1 MTLADMRRDYTR
13 DGLSESEADP
23 DPIGQFQRWFEQQRA
38 EQGIEPNA
46 MTVATASADG
56 TPSAR
61 TVLLKGLDHGFIFY
75 TNYAGDKAKDLSE
88 NPKAELL
95 FYWAETERQVRI
107 KGVTERVSAAETAA
121 YFHSRPR
128 GSQIGSAASP
138 QSQIIP
144 NRETLE
150 RTVAEF
156 EAKYDGAEI
165 PVPTTWGGYR
175 LVPTAIEF
183 WQGRSSR
190 LHDRLRYVRD
200 SNDGWRIER
209 LAP

>member
-1 MTLADMRRDYTR
+1 MVFADMRRDYTLH
-13 DGLSESEADP
+13 GLSEEEADP
-23 DPIGQFQRWFEQQRA
+23 DPFVQFRRWFAEQQA
-38 EQGIEPNA
+38 EKGIEPNA
-46 MTVATASADG
+46 MTVATASAGG

-61 TVLLKGLDHGFIFY
+61 MVLLKALDRGFVFY
-75 TNYAGDKAKDLSE
+75 TNYAGAKACDLSE

-107 KGVTERVSAAETAA
+107 KGVTERVSPEETEA

-138 QSQIIP
+138 QSQVIP
-144 NRETLE
+144 SRESLE
-150 RTVAEF
+150 QVFADF
-156 EAKYDGAEI
+156 ETKYEGKEI

-175 LVPTAIEF
+175 LIPASFEF
-183 WQGRSSR
+183 WQGRKSR
-190 LHDRLRYVRD
+190 LHDRLRYV
-200 SNDGWRIER
+200 STENGGWRIER

>member
-1 MTLADMRRDYTR
+1 MTFADMRRDYTMH
-13 DGLSESEADP
+13 GLSESEADP
-23 DPIGQFQRWFEQQRA
+23 DPIIQFQRWFEEQRA
-38 EQGIEPNA
+38 EKGLEPNA
-46 MTVATASADG
+46 MTVATASAGG

-61 TVLLKGLDHGFIFY
+61 TVLLKGLDYGFVFY

-88 NPKAELL
+88 NPNAELL

-107 KGVTERVSAAETAA
+107 KGVTERVSTEETAA

-138 QSQIIP
+138 QSQVIP
-144 NRETLE
+144 SREWLE

-156 EAKYDGAEI
+156 EAKYDGVEI

-175 LVPTAIEF
+175 LVPTVFEF

-190 LHDRLRYVRD
+190 LHDRLRYVQSGD
-200 SNDGWRIER
+200 GGWRIER